1 LLDFQGPR
9 NAHLAIPDWHTD
21 EFRTPDMERHEFLTG
36 NEEIVGD
43 VLVFRYNSHD
53 SEMIL
58 YELATLADA
67 AELVLGVAG
76 VFNGFTDFVLVF
88 EHFRL
93 QPYRVSYQAKSG
105 ARVVFAEDKSNDDDS
120 PFPDRQIEWLERGP

>member
-67 AELVLGVAG
+67 AELVLGVA
-76 VFNGFTDFVLVF
+76 
-88 EHFRL
+88 
-93 QPYRVSYQAKSG
+93 
-105 ARVVFAEDKSNDDDS
+105 
-120 PFPDRQIEWLERGP
+120 